1 MEQKMR
7 LKDADFELFIPEEK
21 IVAAITEMAE
31 VIKRDIEGKNPLFV
45 GILNGAYLFAAELM
59 SRLPPASELTFAAY
73 SSYQGVQSCGVVQEL
88 LPIRNDIRNRPVILL
103 EDVIETGLTMQY
115 VIRKLQNAGAS
126 EVRLA
131 TMLFKPG
138 SLKCDLKP
146 DYVGLEIENDFVVGF
161 GLDYDG
167 LGRTSR
173 NIYKIQTDK

>member
-1 MEQKMR
+1 
-7 LKDADFELFIPEEK
+7 
-21 IVAAITEMAE
+21 
-31 VIKRDIEGKNPLFV
+31 
-45 GILNGAYLFAAELM
+45 
-59 SRLPPASELTFAAY
+59 
-73 SSYQGVQSCGVVQEL
+73 VQEV
-88 LPIRNDIRNRPVILL
+88 LPIRNDIRNRMVILL

-115 VIRKLQNAGAS
+115 VIRKLQDAGAS

-146 DYVGLEIENDFVVGF
+146 DYVGLEIGNDFVVGF